1 MDGVTTPAVARQ
13 APALPAPLD
22 LTRADQQRGY
32 HARPGARPKRLI
44 SLDVLRGLAI
54 VLMLLVDNPGIPAA
68 QPIQLVHPDWHG
80 FRVADLV
87 FPLFL
92 FAVGVAMPFSRKAAS
107 PRLAARRV
115 VFLYAIGTV
124 LNSVK
129 YGRLT
134 FVGVLQ
140 HIAGSYLIAWLVLR
154 LRIRWQL
161 AVIATILGG
170 AWAAYTFL
178 DAPGIDP
185 GSWAYGRT
193 PGAVVDSWLFGGP
206 QTEGVP
212 AMLFGAV
219 NVIFGVVVGRLM
231 KRAPTHREVLLRL
244 AGWGA
249 AAVALGVALA
259 FPVPVN
265 KHLWTPSYA
274 VLTSGLSCLVLL
286 ALYEL
291 VDRRGLHAWS
301 RPLLHLGMN
310 ALVVFVF
317 SQAVTVLVLTHFRSA
332 LVAPVAGLVGAPVAS
347 VLYGVGV
354 CAMSWLL
361 AWVLHQREIFVR
373 V

>member
-1 MDGVTTPAVARQ
+1 MAGVTTPAVARR

-22 LTRADQQRGY
+22 LTRADGP
-32 HARPGARPKRLI
+32 AVDARPKRLV

-68 QPIQLVHPDWHG
+68 QPAQLVHPAWHG

-107 PRLAARRV
+107 PRLAGRRV
-115 VFLYAIGTV
+115 VFLFAIGTL

-129 YGRLT
+129 YGRVT
-134 FVGVLQ
+134 FAGVLQ
-140 HIAGSYLIAWLVLR
+140 HIAGSYLIAWCVLR

-161 AVIATILGG
+161 AIIATILGG

-185 GSWAYGRT
+185 GSWAYGRN

-212 AMLFGAV
+212 AMVFGAV

-231 KRAPTHREVLLRL
+231 KRAPTHREVLARL
-244 AGWGA
+244 AGWGVG
-249 AAVALGVALA
+249 AVALGVALA

-291 VDRRGLHAWS
+291 VDRRGLHGWS
-301 RPLLHLGMN
+301 RPLVQLGMN
-310 ALVVFVF
+310 ALAVFVF
-317 SQAVTVLVLTHFRSA
+317 SQAVTVLVLTRFRSA
-332 LVAPVAGLVGAPVAS
+332 LVAPLAHLVTAPVAS

-361 AWVLHQREIFVR
+361 AWVLYRREVFVR